1 MDDRPKLFR
10 AWNAMAGAREAV
22 SPADV
27 LPEDDLVFFLL
38 DLVPRLDLSA
48 FYKFYS
54 EDLRGQPPFDV
65 TMMVTLLVYSY
76 SVGVFSS
83 RKIAGASER
92 NLRTDKARGEQ
103 VLSTHWNEEPENPFH
118 ADHSSEVGNESS
130 FRTVLTP
137 GSCRSMFSASFAS
150 SAEATSPRR
159 TTSPLSPI
167 ATITLFKLGRLT
179 ESFVRRPSIVDWMAA
194 EEGNL

>member
-1 MDDRPKLFR
+1 MDDQLKQFR
-10 AWNAMAGAREAV
+10 SWDALNGRREIFCPED
-22 SPADV
+22 S

-38 DLVPRLDLSA
+38 ELIPGLDLSA
-48 FYKFYS
+48 FHEFYS
-54 EDLRGQPPFDV
+54 KDLRGQPPFSIALM
-65 TMMVTLLVYSY
+65 TTLLVYSY